1 MTPERWKKVEEIFA
15 GTESKSPEQIRVYLD
30 EQCAADTSLRREVE
44 GLLLYD
50 TSNSSLISGLVEEG
64 AHALAGSTESPRS
77 LSERRIGTRLGAYRL
92 VNLIGTGGMGAVYL
106 AVRDDEQFEKKV
118 AIKLVQQGHDSKF
131 VLERFRQERQILA
144 QLEHPNIARFL
155 DGGVTDDHLPYY
167 VMEFI
172 EGGEPLVAYCEKR
185 ALPIPERLELFK
197 SVCSAVQFAH
207 KNLVVHRDLKPG
219 NILVDSSGTAKLL
232 DFGIAKVLSEEPRA
246 TNVTMTAVRMLTPDY
261 GSPEQVTGQPIT
273 TATDIYSLGAVLYEL
288 LTGKQA
294 HNFKNYSTGEI
305 ERVICVQDP
314 PPPSQR
320 LRESESAEKK
330 GLASLVEG
338 DLDAIVLQAMRKEPD
353 KRYPSVLA
361 LVDDLDRYLQGQPV
375 EARRGTMRYRAGK
388 FVRRNKLPLLAASLV
403 LVTLIGGIA
412 ASVYQARRAERRFQQ
427 ARQFA
432 NNILNDFDKRVA
444 SLPQSTELRQWLTS
458 TVVQYLDNLS
468 KEAGGDSQLQ
478 LELARGYLR
487 IGNLQGA
494 PSSPNL
500 GQSIPALESYRKAL
514 GIYEQLRKNNG
525 ADVGIAV
532 GLCEATNA
540 VAQIETLTGG
550 MKLARAR
557 YQDARTIGNALI
569 SKQDPE
575 GHRCLSSVYAGL
587 VQIEM
592 AAANPRGA
600 IPYVTSRLDEARAW
614 AKAAPGPDAELQ
626 ILRTEISQAAVK
638 LDVGDAAAAVDI
650 AMRCMASG
658 ERLLGKEMWEESLYK
673 IRLHHILGD
682 ALGNPR
688 QLNLGR
694 PDEALE
700 HYRAALAIAIRQLY
714 RDGNDARARRDVD
727 LSLRMIGFLTVDTQ
741 PLQAL
746 RQYEKAMEYI
756 QLNLSRSPS
765 NAEYVR
771 DEADALLGIGYAHQG
786 MKRFEEALK
795 VIGRAV
801 ERQNHLK
808 ALSPEWRRFQRE
820 FQESYAALGD
830 LHKAL
835 GQEKEALVN
844 YEKALE
850 VTVTLLW
857 EQPTDALLL
866 RDFADSNESLARY
879 YEWLAERHPERRQE
893 HLRQSVD
900 FQQKSDET
908 WREWARKG
916 GVDGPYAQRR
926 ARESAQALAA
936 YQRQVHGR

>member
-1 MTPERWKKVEEIFA
+1 MTPERWRKVEEIFA
-15 GTESKSPEQIRVYLD
+15 GTDGKTPEEIRVYLT
-30 EQCAADTSLRREVE
+30 EQCGSDAALRREVE

-50 TSNSSLISGLVEEG
+50 TGNSTLLSNLVEEG
-64 AHALAGSTESPRS
+64 AQVLMGAEDSART
-77 LSERRIGTRLGAYRL
+77 LSERRIGSRLGAYRL
-92 VNLIGTGGMGAVYL
+92 VSLIGTGGMGAVYL

-155 DGGVTDDHLPYY
+155 DGGVTEDRLPYY

-185 ALPIPERLELFK
+185 ALPIEQRLELFK
-197 SVCSAVQFAH
+197 EVCAAVQFAH

-219 NILVDSSGTAKLL
+219 NILVDSGGTPKLL
-232 DFGIAKVLSEEPRA
+232 DFGIAKVLSEETRA

-294 HNFKNYSTGEI
+294 HNFRNYSTGEI
-305 ERVICVQDP
+305 ERVICVEDP
-314 PPPSQR
+314 TPPSQR
-320 LRESESAEKK
+320 LRESETPEKQS
-330 GLASLVEG
+330 LARVLEG
-338 DLDAIVLQAMRKEPD
+338 DLDAIVLHAMRKEPD

-361 LVDDLDRYLQGQPV
+361 LVDDINRYLNGQPV

-388 FVRRNKLPLLAASLV
+388 FVRRNKLPLLAASVV
-403 LVTLIGGIA
+403 LVTLVVGIA

-468 KEAGGDSQLQ
+468 KEAGGDAQLQ

-494 PSSPNL
+494 PSAPNL

-514 GIYEQLRKNNG
+514 GIYGQLHKGNDSDL
-525 ADVGIAV
+525 AIAE
-532 GLCEATNA
+532 GLCEAMNA

-557 YQDARTIGNALI
+557 YQEARALGNTLVAR
-569 SKQDPE
+569 QDPE

-600 IPYVTSRLDEARAW
+600 IPYVTSRLEEARKW
-614 AKAAPGPDAELQ
+614 ATMAPGPEAELQ

-638 LDVGDAAAAVDI
+638 LDVGDAAAAVEI
-650 AMRCMASG
+650 ATRCMASG
-658 ERLLGKEMWEESLYK
+658 ERLLGKEAWEDSLYK

-694 PDEALE
+694 REEALE

-714 RDGNDARARRDVD
+714 RDANDARARRDVD
-727 LSLRMIGFLTVDTQ
+727 FSLRLIGFLTVDHQ

-756 QLNLSRSPS
+756 QLNLNRSPS
-765 NAEYVR
+765 NAEFVR
-771 DEADALLGIGYAHQG
+771 DEADALLGIGYAHQS
-786 MKRFEEALK
+786 MNRFDEALK
-795 VIGRAV
+795 FIEKAV
-801 ERQNHLK
+801 ERQNYLK

-835 GQEKEALVN
+835 GHEKEALAN

-850 VTVTLLW
+850 ITVTLLW

-866 RDFADSNESLARY
+866 RDLADSNESLAAY
-879 YEWLAERHPERRQE
+879 YAWMAGRQPARRQE
-893 HLRQSVD
+893 YLRQAVN

-908 WREWARKG
+908 WREWSRKG
-916 GVDGPYAQRR
+916 GIDGPYAQLR
-926 ARESAQALAA
+926 AKQAAQTLVA
-936 YQRQVHGR
+936 YQHQAAGK

>member
-1 MTPERWKKVEEIFA
+1 MTPERWSRVEEIFA
-15 GTESKSPEQIRVYLD
+15 GTEGKSPEEIRVYLN
-30 EQCAADTSLRREVE
+30 EQCGGDLDLRREVE
-44 GLLLYD
+44 GLLIYD
-50 TSNSSLISGLVEEG
+50 TSNSSLISSMVEQG
-64 AHALAGSTESPRS
+64 AQALADGERS
-77 LSERRIGTRLGAYRL
+77 ISASERRIGTRLGAYRL
-92 VNLIGTGGMGAVYL
+92 VSLIGTGGMGAVYL

-118 AIKLVQQGHDSKF
+118 AIKLVHQGHDSKF

-155 DGGVTDDHLPYY
+155 DGGITSDQVPYY

-172 EGGEPLVAYCEKR
+172 EGGEAVVAYCEKR
-185 ALPIPERLELFK
+185 GLPIAERLELFK

-219 NILVDSSGTAKLL
+219 NILVDAGAVPKLL
-232 DFGIAKVLSEEPRA
+232 DFGIAKVLSNEPRL

-288 LTGKQA
+288 LTGLQA

-305 ERVICVQDP
+305 ERVICREDP
-314 PPPSQR
+314 APPSHR
-320 LRESESAEKK
+320 LRTSESAEKQK
-330 GLASLVEG
+330 LAEDLAG
-338 DLDAIVLQAMRKEPD
+338 DLDAIILHAMRKEPD

-361 LVDDLDRYLQGQPV
+361 LVDDIDRYLKGQPV

-388 FVRRNKLPLLAASLV
+388 FVRRNRLPLLAAAMV
-403 LVTLIGGIA
+403 LVTVIGGVA
-412 ASVYQARRAERRFQQ
+412 ATIYQARRAERRFQQ

-432 NNILNDFDKRVA
+432 NNVLNDFDRRVA
-444 SLPQSTELRQWLTS
+444 SLPQSTELRQWMTS
-458 TVVQYLDNLS
+458 TVVEYLDNLS
-468 KEAGGDSQLQ
+468 EQAGGDSQLQ

-487 IGNLQGA
+487 TGNLQGA

-500 GQSIPALESYRKAL
+500 GQSIPALASYRKAL
-514 GIYEQLRKNNG
+514 RIYQQIHARNASDL
-525 ADVGIAV
+525 AIVT
-532 GLCEATNA
+532 GLCEAQTA

-550 MKLARAR
+550 MKFARER
-557 YQDARTIGNALI
+557 YQEARTLGNSLVARSDAR
-569 SKQDPE
+569 
-575 GHRCLSSVYAGL
+575 GHQCLAAVYAGM

-600 IPYVTSRLDEARAW
+600 IPYVTSQLDEARKW
-614 AKAAPGPDAELQ
+614 ASMAPGPEAGQQ
-626 ILRTEISQAAVK
+626 ILRTEISQAAVR
-638 LDVGDAAAAVDI
+638 LDVGDAASAVELAARSMS
-650 AMRCMASG
+650 AG
-658 ERLLGKEMWEESLYK
+658 ERLFGKEVWEDSALK
-673 IRLHHILGD
+673 IQLHHILGD

-694 PDEALE
+694 KAEALE

-714 RDGNDARARRDVD
+714 RDANDARARRDVD
-727 LSLRMIGFLTVDTQ
+727 ISLRMIGFLTVDNE

-756 QLNLSRSPS
+756 QLNLSKSPS

-771 DEADALLGIGYAHQG
+771 DEADALLGIGYAHQS
-786 MKRFEEALK
+786 MKQYGEALTL
-795 VIGRAV
+795 IGKAV

-835 GQEKEALVN
+835 GREKESLAN

-866 RDFADSNESLARY
+866 RDFADSNESLAAY
-879 YEWLAERHPERRQE
+879 YAWLAERRPAQRGE
-893 HLRQSVD
+893 HLRQAVS
-900 FQQKSDET
+900 FQQKSGET
-908 WREWARKG
+908 WREWTQKG
-916 GVDGPYAQRR
+916 GIPSPYSQSRLR
-926 ARESAQALAA
+926 QSAETLAA
-936 YQRQVHGR
+936 YQKKLGPN